1 MDATKDGAALA
12 GRILLATLFAM
23 SGIGKIGGFAGTAA
37 YMTSKGLPVAE
48 LLLLATIVVEL
59 GGGIAIVAG
68 WKTRWAAIALF
79 LFTGIATAVFHN
91 FWAAPADQA
100 QLEQIQFLKNL
111 AIMGGLLVL
120 FGMGPGRFAMDR
132 GTA

>member
-1 MDATKDGAALA
+1 MNATKDGAALA
-12 GRILLATLFAM
+12 GRILLATLFTM

-37 YMTSKGLPVAE
+37 YMAGKGLPAAE
-48 LLLLATIVVEL
+48 VLLVATIVIEL
-59 GGGIAIVAG
+59 GGGVAIVAG
-68 WKTRWAAIALF
+68 WKTGWAAIALF
-79 LFTGIATAVFHN
+79 VFTGIATVVFHN

-100 QLEQIQFLKNL
+100 QVEQIQFLKNL

-120 FGMGPGRFAMDR
+120 FGMGPGRYAVDR